1 MSLAEE
7 GYKLIRFC
15 LWMRLLVIDNHNQR
29 QVELECM
36 LCIQFD
42 GVIEDFMNLEMKLK
56 DGKHATDE
64 ISFHI

>member
-1 MSLAEE
+1 
-7 GYKLIRFC
+7 
-15 LWMRLLVIDNHNQR
+15 MRLLVIGNPSQR